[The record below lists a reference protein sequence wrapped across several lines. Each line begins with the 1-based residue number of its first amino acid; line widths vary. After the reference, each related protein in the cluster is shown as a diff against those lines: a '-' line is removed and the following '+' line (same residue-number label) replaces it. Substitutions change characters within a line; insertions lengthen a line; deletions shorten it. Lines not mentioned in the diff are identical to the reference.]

1 MTPKHT
7 NAPQARG
14 DSQESETMIKRDNH
28 STRHFRRTEIEVA
41 IRRLIA
47 RLENPTNGM
56 ELDALLIG
64 IQWLARERDKCLPQ
78 RLAS

>member
-1 MTPKHT
+1 MNGT
-7 NAPQARG
+7 NTSA
-14 DSQESETMIKRDNH
+14 
-28 STRHFRRTEIEVA
+28 RHFRRTEIEVA

-56 ELDALLIG
+56 ELDAYLIA
-64 IQWLARERDKCLPQ
+64 IQWLARERQKCFSTPTQ